1 MLIQVWLS
9 QGYLRVPSLVSRRK
23 KEQILQKISKTQQ
36 TVKWILLW
44 GEKKP
49 LALIHTCLSDDAR
62 HFEDFF
68 FFLFHIFRQPGGRLL
83 IGQMVWNGGFLFAEF

>member
-1 MLIQVWLS
+1 
-9 QGYLRVPSLVSRRK
+9 VSRRK
-23 KEQILQKISKTQQ
+23 KNKFCKKKSKTQQ

-68 FFLFHIFRQPGGRLL
+68 FFLFHIFRQPGQLL